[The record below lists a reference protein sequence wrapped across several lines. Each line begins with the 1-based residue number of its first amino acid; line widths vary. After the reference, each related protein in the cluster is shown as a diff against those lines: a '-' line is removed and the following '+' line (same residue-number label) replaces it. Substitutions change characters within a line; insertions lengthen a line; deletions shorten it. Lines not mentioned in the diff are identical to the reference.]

1 MTPFHSA
8 KGGEFK
14 QIKFHADIANR
25 LYTLLIKPVEDNLK
39 LKDRILVV
47 PDITLM
53 GLPLEMLL
61 VKKTELNVYTPA
73 DSVSY
78 ANHFLLNRYS
88 FIYSPSTWI
97 SSFENSKNETAND
110 SILIFANPSNPN
122 TQQSFSDTES
132 VPRAGFN
139 FGPLWFAE
147 EEANNIQKLHP
158 ESTIFKRGDAT
169 KKSFFNN
176 APDYSMLHFA
186 THAFTDP
193 VFAAFSG
200 LVLAVSDDSTDDGLL
215 MSYELSDKNLNNLEL
230 VVLSGCETGRGQV
243 VKGEG
248 LLGLPRIF
256 LSAGAKRVVMTLW
269 KIDDLYSSKLMTK
282 FYDNFLNEGFSKA
295 DALQE
300 AKLSLMTE
308 KNEKDNLYFQHPF
321 FWAAFSIYGN
331 PEIYQSGM
339 LPLWIKI
346 IIITFLA
353 FLALVIL
360 IKLSKKSFG
369 KVKI

>member
-1 MTPFHSA
+1 
-8 KGGEFK
+8 
-14 QIKFHADIANR
+14 
-25 LYTLLIKPVEDNLK
+25 
-39 LKDRILVV
+39 
-47 PDITLM
+47 
-53 GLPLEMLL
+53 
-61 VKKTELNVYTPA
+61 
-73 DSVSY
+73 
-78 ANHFLLNRYS
+78 
-88 FIYSPSTWI
+88 
-97 SSFENSKNETAND
+97 
-110 SILIFANPSNPN
+110 
-122 TQQSFSDTES
+122 
-132 VPRAGFN
+132 
-139 FGPLWFAE
+139 
-147 EEANNIQKLHP
+147 
-158 ESTIFKRGDAT
+158 
-169 KKSFFNN
+169 
-176 APDYSMLHFA
+176 MLHFA

-308 KNEKDNLYFQHPF
+308 KNEKDNLYIQHPF
-321 FWAAFSIYGN
+321 FWAALSIYDN